1 MDMDKKAKR
10 IMEPYFQQI
19 EAGDIP
25 EFEGLM
31 RSYIDILNTM
41 PLPKIEMA
49 CIASLLVTMY
59 PVEFGEQLKAEWK
72 RRGFTTDLF

>member
-1 MDMDKKAKR
+1 MDKAETI
-10 IMEPYFQQI
+10 IMEPYLQQI
-19 EAGDIP
+19 EAGNMP
-25 EFEGLM
+25 EFARLM
-31 RSYIDILNTM
+31 DKYTEILNEM

-59 PVEFGEQLKAEWK
+59 PVEFGEAINQEWK